1 MGNCKACRS
10 EVEGAGGR
18 TPLGRE
24 AESHLAACRDCRDF
38 VRERAALRSLLA
50 GLERVSA
57 PDDFD
62 VRLRARM
69 AKRRGGGRG
78 RFVFNFSFAPALSVA
93 AAAVL
98 VCAVAAALYVGR
110 GRTGPEPVARQ
121 TETPSAPSV
130 PSGAPASSPAESPAA
145 VVPEQ
150 DSKGDEL
157 ASLSG
162 AESKQPRVRRAPVAR
177 ASRAAESA
185 GRSQARAEGRLASN
199 TFVVRSAPV
208 FEIKMPVPVGGS
220 ADSMRV
226 VLKDEN
232 GSARVVPV
240 RSVSFGS
247 QELIA
252 RGPAGR
258 RPAAANK
265 EGVW

>member
-1 MGNCKACRS
+1 MGNCKACRL
-10 EVEGAGGR
+10 EVEEAAGR
-18 TPLGRE
+18 VPLGRG

-69 AKRRGGGRG
+69 ARRGDGGRG
-78 RFVFNFSFAPALSVA
+78 RFLFNFSFAPAFAVA
-93 AAAVL
+93 ASVVF
-98 VCAVAAALYVGR
+98 VCAVAAALYLGR
-110 GRTGPEPVARQ
+110 AGQGPAARHAV
-121 TETPSAPSV
+121 TPAAPASA
-130 PSGAPASSPAESPAA
+130 APASSPAE
-145 VVPEQ
+145 VV
-150 DSKGDEL
+150 SKPGSGGAEL
-157 ASLSG
+157 AGSGLSEPKPPRARRPFAQRG
-162 AESKQPRVRRAPVAR
+162 GESAAR
-177 ASRAAESA
+177 A
-185 GRSQARAEGRLASN
+185 GKRAEAGLDSRTYSVGSSRVLAPA
-199 TFVVRSAPV
+199 VA
-208 FEIKMPVPVGGS
+208 VPVGGS

-226 VLKDEN
+226 VLRDEN

-252 RGPAGR
+252 NGPEGR
-258 RPAAANK
+258 RTPATTK